1 MNLHAMNLQFLLKV
15 LITIATVL
23 VASYL
28 AKRTGWLGALVASL
42 PLTSLLVLTWLYADT
57 HDAVRVADLSM
68 GIFWFVLGS
77 LPFFLVLAFALRQGW
92 SVALSFAL
100 AMLSGFVGVV
110 LMQWVIAR
118 TGAGA

>member
-1 MNLHAMNLQFLLKV
+1 MNLQFLLKILV
-15 LITIATVL
+15 TVATVL

-28 AKRTGWLGALVASL
+28 ARRTGWLGALVASL

-77 LPFFLVLAFALRQGW
+77 LPFFLVLAFALRQGFN
-92 SVALSFAL
+92 VALSFAL
-100 AMLSGFVGVV
+100 AVLAGFFGVA
-110 LMQWVIAR
+110 LMQWAVTR
-118 TGAGA
+118 TGTGA